1 MKRFN
6 NILAVVVVIS
16 FIIFV
21 AKGLNYAQPKIP
33 KEKIPSD
40 IPSDVRKQIESLYS
54 SEPAERLS
62 AVYGLREMGKKASLA
77 VPFLVGIIG
86 DNTAI
91 ECVGQRVGRTS
102 VGREA
107 IDLLGEIKDSSAVE
121 PLILALKDAGFDIK
135 KYDALAL
142 GKMKDTRT
150 AESRTGISI
159 AKKDASGTYV
169 EYEIKDPRAAV
180 QLQVAL
186 QVRSS
191 AVSALEKITEQKF
204 GEDPVK
210 WQEWWEENKGK
221 FKK

>member
-1 MKRFN
+1 
-6 NILAVVVVIS
+6 
-16 FIIFV
+16 
-21 AKGLNYAQPKIP
+21 
-33 KEKIPSD
+33 
-40 IPSDVRKQIESLYS
+40 
-54 SEPAERLS
+54 
-62 AVYGLREMGKKASLA
+62 LA